1 MKPRNNPVLFF
12 LSTFYLK
19 IKQLQAKKERMKE
32 RYLIISFFADY
43 ERSVWGELGKYPF
56 ERMPQEAQA
65 NASGGAGESIINRV
79 VSLAV
84 RSNGGRCMVGVD
96 DFLHNGLKF

>member
-1 MKPRNNPVLFF
+1 VKPRNNPVLFF

-32 RYLIISFFADY
+32 RCLIISFFADY

-65 NASGGAGESIINRV
+65 NASRGAGECLRRRKRMPQEAQGNQ
-79 VSLAV
+79 L
-84 RSNGGRCMVGVD
+84 
-96 DFLHNGLKF
+96 